1 MGPYKN
7 CMLYGSRFLST
18 HNNSIFNTWYYNI
31 WRNRTNPERKN
42 VYKKWEDYYIEGAA
56 REMIKE

>member
-1 MGPYKN
+1 M
-7 CMLYGSRFLST
+7 
-18 HNNSIFNTWYYNI
+18 
-31 WRNRTNPERKN
+31 RNRTNPEKKN